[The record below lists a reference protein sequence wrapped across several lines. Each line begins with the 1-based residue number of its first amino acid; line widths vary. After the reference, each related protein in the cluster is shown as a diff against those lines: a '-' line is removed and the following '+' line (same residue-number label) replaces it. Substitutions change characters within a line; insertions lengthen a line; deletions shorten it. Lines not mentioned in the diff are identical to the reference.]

1 MEVRKGLVGV
11 RVPAHLVLMC
21 FECSPDHRD
30 QSGLIC
36 TLAFRNRLPC
46 YQGRVG
52 GCQRNFI
59 ALRMR

>member
-1 MEVRKGLVGV
+1 MEVRKGLVGG

-46 YQGRVG
+46 YQG
-52 GCQRNFI
+52 
-59 ALRMR
+59 L